1 MLILSHVK
9 FTPFAAWHVFVW
21 FALQWGVGVMA
32 AGSGLDYKVAITGV
46 PDDKL
51 RTTLEDISYTVLL
64 RKERPPMSLAMLR
77 RRAKRD
83 IPRLLKALKAEGYY
97 GARLTADID
106 EKAKPVRVTFQVALG
121 LPYLL
126 KSVEIETIGVD
137 TKLRVKL
144 PEPQELGLGLGKP
157 AKARAILNGQESLI
171 GLLRR
176 QGFPFPRIAERKVMV
191 DHGEQTVAVIFH
203 LDPGPTARF
212 GPTRITGLKSVDE
225 GFVRNKVPWQQGDRF
240 NADTLTQ
247 IQKRL
252 TKTGLFA
259 TVRVMTGETLEAGG
273 LLPVTIAVTERKHR
287 TQSAGVS
294 YKTDEGLGATISWE
308 HRNLLRHGERLR
320 LTAIASEIAL
330 AAEAGFRKP
339 EFLRNDQLLCLKL
352 RMAEDRP
359 DAFTSRNLY
368 SSLLVDRKLAKG
380 VVLGGGVAFKAADVE
395 QFGEEDS
402 YALVSLPVHLGWYTS
417 DNLLDPSH
425 GGRRAHPW
433 SWLAGL
439 ASDA

>member
-176 QGFPFPRIAERKVMV
+176 QGFSLSPDCRAE
-191 DHGEQTVAVIFH
+191 
-203 LDPGPTARF
+203 
-212 GPTRITGLKSVDE
+212 
-225 GFVRNKVPWQQGDRF
+225 GD
-240 NADTLTQ
+240 
-247 IQKRL
+247 
-252 TKTGLFA
+252 G
-259 TVRVMTGETLEAGG
+259 
-273 LLPVTIAVTERKHR
+273 
-287 TQSAGVS
+287 
-294 YKTDEGLGATISWE
+294 
-308 HRNLLRHGERLR
+308 
-320 LTAIASEIAL
+320 
-330 AAEAGFRKP
+330 
-339 EFLRNDQLLCLKL
+339 
-352 RMAEDRP
+352 
-359 DAFTSRNLY
+359 
-368 SSLLVDRKLAKG
+368 
-380 VVLGGGVAFKAADVE
+380 
-395 QFGEEDS
+395 
-402 YALVSLPVHLGWYTS
+402 
-417 DNLLDPSH
+417 
-425 GGRRAHPW
+425 
-433 SWLAGL
+433 
-439 ASDA
+439 